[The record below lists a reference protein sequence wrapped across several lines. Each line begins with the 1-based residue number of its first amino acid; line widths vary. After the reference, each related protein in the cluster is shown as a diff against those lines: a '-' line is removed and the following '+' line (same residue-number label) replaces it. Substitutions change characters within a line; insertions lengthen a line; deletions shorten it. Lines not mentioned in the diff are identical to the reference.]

1 MSIEE
6 IYNNVKVCKLEE
18 KFSLKKLSDTVLEG
32 NYPLE
37 PFKEGARGTYG
48 GEFVSQGLLAAW
60 ETVDDPDFSPHSF
73 HSYFLKAGSIESV
86 MRWEVTK
93 TMEGRNYCNRL
104 VHCYQQHNNQL
115 CFILTASFT
124 RNNSIQQRKLDY
136 ETNPGTKIPFEFQR
150 SPQYFFEKYYDKL
163 DDMQYFEHTNG
174 NLQHI
179 VPPEYF
185 TGMPS
190 DFLSQE
196 TGMRDIGFF
205 VRVNDDISLAK
216 DELKA
221 RLISMAF
228 ASDSFYLS
236 LLVCS
241 LGIPLSIEIFNFFRV
256 SLDHTVY
263 FHDTDFDPTKWL
275 FLDYRFSRM
284 SNDRVLCQCQ
294 VFNEKGTMVVSIVQ
308 EAIALIP
315 KKYIDKAVGG
325 SYKL

>member
-6 IYNNVKVCKLEE
+6 VYNSEVCKLEE
-18 KFSLKKLSDTVLEG
+18 KFTLKKLSDTVLEG
-32 NYPLE
+32 KYPLE

-48 GEFVSQGLLAAW
+48 GEFISQGLLAAW

-73 HSYFLKAGSIESV
+73 HSYFLKAGSDESV

-104 VHCYQQHNNQL
+104 VHCYQQHNNKL

-136 ETNPGTKIPFEFQR
+136 KANPGDKIPFEFQR
-150 SPQYFFEKYYDKL
+150 SPQYFFDKYYDKL
-163 DDMQYFEHTNG
+163 DDLQYLEHTNG
-174 NLQHI
+174 NLQHV

-185 TGMPS
+185 KGMPS

-216 DELKA
+216 DQLKA
-221 RLISMAF
+221 KFIGMAF

-236 LLVCS
+236 LLVCT
-241 LGIPLSIEIFNFFRV
+241 LGIPLSFEILDFFRV

-294 VFNEKGTMVVSIVQ
+294 VFNEKGSMVASIVQ

-315 KKYIDKAVGG
+315 KKFIDKAVGG